1 MSIDPG
7 FIKVND
13 WPILLMVINHKKNV
27 SVSLFKNVR
36 LFIVV
41 VFVIHS
47 LMSIELI
54 RAVTIYK
61 NLYHISWIFIS

>member
-36 LFIVV
+36 LFVV
-41 VFVIHS
+41 VVSVIHS
-47 LMSIELI
+47 LMSIKYNINRHYNKSYGDSLES
-54 RAVTIYK
+54 
-61 NLYHISWIFIS
+61 HIS